1 MLKHSIDEG
10 LRNQLLVEEQRFKIE
25 HMKSQMSI
33 KSQEKDIRL
42 EQRAREREYKE
53 ENQLQEVHNIQIPVS
68 N

>member
-10 LRNQLLVEEQRFKIE
+10 LRNQLLVEEQHFKIE